1 MKQLLTGCLIFSFIK
16 TKQNKKHFFL
26 LSPCCMLCTHWDL
39 RTALVQRRKQ
49 AHGVCHLVTEAGF
62 TPSPPDSKTHRWVL
76 LKMDVTVRW
85 GGGVQEGPQ
94 CYSVE
99 DLGAEVSHS
108 WGGLVRGP
116 SLLSWLSILGVCVGV
131 SGWVLTS

>member
-85 GGGVQEGPQ
+85 GGVSRRALSAIPWKTLELKSPIAGV
-94 CYSVE
+94 
-99 DLGAEVSHS
+99 A
-108 WGGLVRGP
+108 
-116 SLLSWLSILGVCVGV
+116 
-131 SGWVLTS
+131 